1 MADYKVKMNSYNVRL
16 NSDQSNS
23 SPDDAGYKS
32 KMNSYNVK
40 LNTASPHTASQQVG
54 SHSLLSNMSDV
65 EVPDVDSL
73 SPDSENVLTFDL
85 ETNKYKVIP
94 IETIISES
102 IEDEVVEI
110 VQNNMNIDII
120 DAGEF

>member
-23 SPDDAGYKS
+23 SSDDVGYKS

-65 EVPDVDSL
+65 EAPDIQSL
-73 SPDSENVLTFDL
+73 SPDGENVLSFDP
-85 ETNKYKVIP
+85 ETNRYKVIP
-94 IETIISES
+94 IDNIIAES

>member
-16 NSDQSNS
+16 NSDQQNS
-23 SPDDAGYKS
+23 SSDDVGYKS

-40 LNTASPHTASQQVG
+40 LNTASPHTASQQAG
-54 SHSLLSNMSDV
+54 SHTLLSNMTDV
-65 EVPDVDSL
+65 EAPDIQSL
-73 SPDSENVLTFDL
+73 SPDKENVLSFDP

-94 IETIISES
+94 IDAIIAES

-110 VQNNMNIDII
+110 VQNNMNINII

>member
-16 NSDQSNS
+16 NSDQQNS
-23 SPDDAGYKS
+23 SSDDVGYKS

-65 EVPDVDSL
+65 EAPDIQSL
-73 SPDSENVLTFDL
+73 SPDKENVLSFDP
-85 ETNKYKVIP
+85 ETNRYKVIP
-94 IETIISES
+94 IDAIIAES

-110 VQNNMNIDII
+110 VQNNMNINII

>member
-23 SPDDAGYKS
+23 SSDDVGYKS

-40 LNTASPHTASQQVG
+40 LNTASPHTASQQAG
-54 SHSLLSNMSDV
+54 SHTLLSNMTDV
-65 EVPDVDSL
+65 EAPDIQSL
-73 SPDSENVLTFDL
+73 SPDKENVLSFDP

-94 IETIISES
+94 IDAIIAES

-110 VQNNMNIDII
+110 VQNNMNINII